1 MQIAHDD
8 VRALNSWQVF
18 IFKITLL
25 RLIYSAGKKFS
36 TVQNQNCNVIYY
48 TGRCKHLR
56 LK

>member
-25 RLIYSAGKKFS
+25 RLIYSAGKNLGQYNIQTLTLNKYAK
-36 TVQNQNCNVIYY
+36 CI
-48 TGRCKHLR
+48 CLI
-56 LK
+56 